1 MAGPAK
7 LRERQ
12 AGGKRRHRG
21 KLCLTAAAIPLI
33 GWGTVAVKS
42 DSPRSLDARLADL
55 EAALAREMRVSKALR
70 AVGVALGT
78 TLDLDQL
85 LELILDR
92 ITDAVEADRATL
104 YLLDEANDELVSRV
118 AQGEDMRSI
127 RLKIGHG
134 IAGHVARTGKPL
146 HVRDAYKDPRFS
158 PEWDM
163 VTGYRTRSILAA
175 PMKNHLGK
183 TIGVVQVL
191 NKRRG
196 EFSDDDA
203 DILAALAT
211 QAAVS
216 IDNSRL
222 FMSVT
227 QKNILLL
234 DTKEQLE
241 HRVRDLK
248 LLFDL
253 ERAMAHASSLEE
265 LLMAV
270 LGEAMR
276 ACEARMG
283 AVALRDP
290 ETGAGTLYII
300 DERGKKMKSLP
311 YPESAG
317 LIGWAIRHNEIL
329 VSSDAESD
337 PRRDRALDTRVGG
350 ATAKTALAVPL
361 EGEGEG
367 ALGAL
372 AIYNKRAG
380 RPFNDE
386 DRELLALVTANAS
399 TAIRLQL
406 SREAREHEERLT
418 TIGRLLSSVIH
429 DLKTPLTV
437 MSGYVQL
444 MQASNDPAQREKF
457 AELILKQF
465 DHIGAMQRE
474 VLEFARGEKSVLVR
488 KVYLQK
494 FFDDVREQLEGELAR
509 RGVELVVDVQERGTA
524 RFDEGKMLRVVNN
537 LARNAADAMGQG
549 GGKFVIKVT
558 RDREDGDLVVSFSDT
573 GPGIPK
579 HIEHR
584 LFQSFVTSGK
594 EGGTGLGLAIVKKI
608 AEEHGGRVSVQSSSR
623 GATFKLR
630 IPQPRP

>member
-1 MAGPAK
+1 VASRSDPA
-7 LRERQ
+7 
-12 AGGKRRHRG
+12 
-21 KLCLTAAAIPLI
+21 
-33 GWGTVAVKS
+33 
-42 DSPRSLDARLADL
+42 RSLDARLAVA
-55 EAALAREMRVSKALR
+55 EANLAREMRVSKALR
-70 AVGVALGT
+70 EVGTALGT

-85 LELILDR
+85 LELILDK
-92 ITDAVEADRATL
+92 ITEALEADRATL
-104 YLLDEANDELVSRV
+104 YLLDEANDELVSRIAHGPEV
-118 AQGEDMRSI
+118 RSI

-146 HVRDAYKDPRFS
+146 HVRDAYKDARFS

-163 VTGYRTRSILAA
+163 LSGYRTHSILAA

-191 NKRRG
+191 NKHTA
-196 EFSDDDA
+196 EFTDDDA
-203 DILAALAT
+203 EILAALAT

-227 QKNILLL
+227 QKNIQLL

-253 ERAMAHASSLEE
+253 EHAMARGQSLDE
-265 LLMAV
+265 LSLAV

-276 ACEARMG
+276 ACEAKMG

-290 ETGAGTLYII
+290 EQRTGALFLI
-300 DERGKKMKSLP
+300 DERAKRMKRVP
-311 YPESAG
+311 YPDDSG
-317 LIGWAIRHNEIL
+317 LIGWAIRNNEVL
-329 VSSDAESD
+329 VTSDAEND
-337 PRRDRALDTRVGG
+337 PRRDDAFDERIGG
-350 ATAKTALAVPL
+350 ATAKTAIAVPL
-361 EGEGEG
+361 EGDEEAPMG
-367 ALGAL
+367 AI
-372 AIYNKRAG
+372 AIYNKRGNRA
-380 RPFNDE
+380 FTEE
-386 DRELLALVTANAS
+386 DRELFELITANAS

-406 SREAREHEERLT
+406 SREARESEERLT

-437 MSGYVQL
+437 ISGYVQL
-444 MQASNDPAQREKF
+444 MQNSNDAAQRQRY
-457 AELILKQF
+457 AELVLRQF
-465 DHIGAMQRE
+465 DLIGAMQRE

-488 KVYLQK
+488 KVYVQK
-494 FFDDVREQLEGELAR
+494 FFEDVRDQLEADLGR
-509 RGVELVVDVQERGTA
+509 RGVELVIDVQERGTA
-524 RFDEGKMLRVVNN
+524 RFDEGKMLRVVHN
-537 LARNAADAMGQG
+537 LARNAVEAMAAK

-558 RDREDGDLVVSFSDT
+558 RDKEDGALVVGFSDT

-579 HIEHR
+579 EIEHR

-594 EGGTGLGLAIVKKI
+594 KGGTGLGLAIVKKI
-608 AEEHGGRVSVQSSSR
+608 AEEHGGSITVQSSAR

-630 IPQPRP
+630 IPQP